1 MLEFKIRKTIH
12 APYEVVWKMASI
24 TGNLEKWAPVTFQNT
39 TDDVVVDNGLR
50 LRQKKLFMGLSG
62 ASVFEVAD
70 MHTDSLVRR
79 QFSLSMA
86 QKRRSMNRVT
96 FLFDD
101 FSVQTFLDLY
111 ELRNRE
117 SIVFEEGRFEPE
129 YTTGPLNDFSKSINT
144 LKKELDS
151 GQRYEV
157 RITAQVYYDLGQT
170 MWGSMA
176 EKLFINTVMLGRYR
190 KNVEEALDRLAVL
203 SEEEYARHGKEKLGR
218 HRTV

>member
-12 APYEVVWKMASI
+12 APYEVVWKMASV

-50 LRQKKLFMGLSG
+50 LRQNQLFMGLSG

-79 QFSLSMA
+79 QFSFSMA
-86 QKRRSMNRVT
+86 QKRRSMNRIT

-111 ELRNRE
+111 EARNRD

-129 YTTGPLNDFSKSINT
+129 YTTGPLNDFSNSIDT
-144 LKKELDS
+144 LKRELDS

-157 RITAQVYYDLGQT
+157 RITAHVYYDLGQT
-170 MWGSMA
+170 MWGSMV
-176 EKLFINTVMLGRYR
+176 EKLFVNTVMLGRYR
-190 KNVEEALDRLAVL
+190 KNVEDALDRLAEL
-203 SEEEYARHGKEKLGR
+203 SEEEYEQRTEVNVGR
-218 HRTV
+218 H

>member
-12 APYEVVWKMASI
+12 APYDVVWKMASV

-50 LRQKKLFMGLSG
+50 LRQNQLFMGLSG

-79 QFSLSMA
+79 QFSFSMA
-86 QKRRSMNRVT
+86 QKRRSMNRIT

-111 ELRNRE
+111 EARNRD

-129 YTTGPLNDFSKSINT
+129 YTTGPLNDFSNSIDT
-144 LKKELDS
+144 LKRELDS

-157 RITAQVYYDLGQT
+157 RITAHVYYDLGQT
-170 MWGSMA
+170 MWGSMV
-176 EKLFINTVMLGRYR
+176 EKLFVNTVMLGRYR
-190 KNVEEALDRLAVL
+190 KNVEDALDRLAEL
-203 SEEEYARHGKEKLGR
+203 SEEEYEQRTEVNVGR
-218 HRTV
+218 H